1 MMMDSAVTGLRRFLR
16 YAAWCGGGLT
26 ALTAV
31 IVSVDVTLRKAFNM
45 TIGGADELAGFALA
59 IGSAWA
65 FGYALE
71 KRAHVR
77 IDLVYGW
84 LPIRLRAALD
94 LVTAAVLT
102 LFAGFLA
109 WHGYGVFAD
118 SLRLNSHTMSA
129 LATPLALPQFFWA
142 AGLIVFVLTGLVLL
156 GRALVAFVARD
167 YRATQHQIGTLT
179 VREHIES
186 DSAPRRD
193 VTGPT
198 P

>member
-1 MMMDSAVTGLRRFLR
+1 MDSAVAGLRRLLR

-31 IVSVDVTLRKAFNM
+31 IVGVDVTLRKAFNT

-59 IGSAWA
+59 ISSAWA
-65 FGYALE
+65 FGHALE

-94 LVTAAVLT
+94 LVSAAVLT
-102 LFAGFLA
+102 LFAVFLA

-129 LATPLALPQFFWA
+129 LATPLALPQFFWV
-142 AGLIVFVLTGLVLL
+142 AGLVVFVLTCLVLL
-156 GRALVAFVARD
+156 GRALMAFVRGD
-167 YRATQHQIGTLT
+167 YRAIQAEIGTLT

-186 DSAPRRD
+186 DSAPSHNG
-193 VTGPT
+193 TEPA